1 MSQKIELQALNI
13 GIKNNK
19 YDAVCLKLPTNS
31 TTAMVTTKN
40 RYAAAPVILSK
51 IHLKKNTPKYLF
63 INSGNANACTGKVGA
78 ENASKC
84 AKYLSR
90 KFNCEQSEVL
100 LFSTGI
106 IGRQLPINI
115 INEKISRHKF
125 PFKSSWE
132 TASQAIMTTDAY
144 QKYYSKS
151 FILNGKKVTIKAIC
165 KGAGMIEPNMATMLA
180 FISIDVKLNKQTL
193 NSLLKKIT
201 DNSFNSISVDGD
213 MSTNDSVVLISSGQ
227 KSKNYITTN
236 SKSYKKLLFELTIC
250 CQKMAKMIVL
260 DGEGATKAISINV
273 NKSKSKREARLVAY
287 SLANSNL
294 IKTAMYGEDPNW
306 GRIIARLGSLDNI
319 HYIPEKVKLKIN
331 NMMIFNKGIESD
343 KFNQKILNK
352 SMKKREIII
361 DIELNS
367 GKESHSVITSDLTHK
382 YVNINSIYST

>member
-1 MSQKIELQALNI
+1 
-13 GIKNNK
+13 
-19 YDAVCLKLPTNS
+19 
-31 TTAMVTTKN
+31 
-40 RYAAAPVILSK
+40 
-51 IHLKKNTPKYLF
+51 
-63 INSGNANACTGKVGA
+63 
-78 ENASKC
+78 
-84 AKYLSR
+84 
-90 KFNCEQSEVL
+90 
-100 LFSTGI
+100 
-106 IGRQLPINI
+106 
-115 INEKISRHKF
+115 
-125 PFKSSWE
+125 
-132 TASQAIMTTDAY
+132 
-144 QKYYSKS
+144 
-151 FILNGKKVTIKAIC
+151 
-165 KGAGMIEPNMATMLA
+165 MIEPNMATMLA

-193 NSLLKKIT
+193 NSLLKQIT

-227 KSKNYITTN
+227 QSKNYITTN

-250 CQKMAKMIVL
+250 CQKMAKMIVQ

-361 DIELNS
+361 DVELNS

>member
-1 MSQKIELQALNI
+1 MF
-13 GIKNNK
+13 
-19 YDAVCLKLPTNS
+19 
-31 TTAMVTTKN
+31 
-40 RYAAAPVILSK
+40 K

-84 AKYLSR
+84 AKYLSS
-90 KFNCEQSEVL
+90 KFNCKQSEVL

-125 PFKSSWE
+125 PFKSSWK

-144 QKYYSKS
+144 KKYYSKS

-193 NSLLKKIT
+193 NSLLKQIT

-227 KSKNYITTN
+227 QSKNYITKN

-250 CQKMAKMIVL
+250 CQKLAKMIVQ

-273 NKSKSKREARLVAY
+273 YKSKSKREARLVAY